1 MKYTLKNKDIELT
14 DEELDELN
22 AQRDEKTERF
32 VPTKGDNY
40 WFVQSSG
47 MVNTMTWINSNTD
60 NYRLSQGNV
69 FRTIEEAEAKLAYNK
84 AVGTIRMY
92 ILEQNGD
99 WTPDYCEKKYYLC
112 YSSWFTPH
120 KWVSDLTRY
129 NYRGV
134 IGAYAQSEQI
144 IKDTIEEYPEELE
157 IIREY
162 KLTTTYNYN

>member
-22 AQRDEKTERF
+22 AQRDEKTKRF

-47 MVNTMTWINSNTD
+47 MVNTMTWMNSNTD

-69 FRTIEEAEAKLAYNK
+69 FRTREEAEAKLAYNE
-84 AVGTIRMY
+84 AFGTIREY

-99 WTPDYCEKKYYLC
+99 WIPDWDENKYYLHLLQT
-112 YSSWFTPH
+112 FIDH
-120 KWVSDLTRY
+120 NNV
-129 NYRGV
+129 NV
-134 IGAYAQSEQI
+134 I
-144 IKDTIEEYPEELE
+144 
-157 IIREY
+157 
-162 KLTTTYNYN
+162 

>member
-22 AQRDEKTERF
+22 AQRDEKTEPGIGTLYWC
-32 VPTKGDNY
+32 VDDKGEVYYGYWANDN
-40 WFVQSSG
+40 
-47 MVNTMTWINSNTD
+47 ID

-69 FRTIEEAEAKLAYNK
+69 FRTREEAEAKLAYNE
-84 AVGTIRMY
+84 AVGTIREY

-99 WTPDYCEKKYYLC
+99 WTPDCCEKKYYLC

-162 KLTTTYNYN
+162 KLTTTYNYD

>member
-40 WFVQSSG
+40 WFVPSSG
-47 MVNTMTWINSNTD
+47 MVSTMIWKNSNTD

-69 FRTIEEAEAKLAYNK
+69 FRTKEEAEAKLAYNE
-84 AVGTIRMY
+84 AVGTIREY

-99 WTPDYCEKKYYLC
+99 WMPSSEENKYYIC
-112 YSSWFTPH
+112 HDNPSSPGEWFINWEYHDYS
-120 KWVSDLTRY
+120 
-129 NYRGV
+129 GA
-134 IGAYAQSEQI
+134 IGAYAKNRQI
-144 IKDTIEEYPEELE
+144 INDTIEKYPEELE
-157 IIREY
+157 IIREFVI
-162 KLTTTYNYN
+162 NHNV

>member
-40 WFVQSSG
+40 WFVPSSG
-47 MVNTMTWINSNTD
+47 MVSTMIWKNSNTD

-69 FRTIEEAEAKLAYNK
+69 FRTREEAEAKLAYNE
-84 AVGTIRMY
+84 AVGTIREY

-99 WTPDYCEKKYYLC
+99 WIPDWDENKYYLC
-112 YSSWFTPH
+112 HDNPISPGEWFSTWEYHNYSG
-120 KWVSDLTRY
+120 Y
-129 NYRGV
+129 
-134 IGAYAQSEQI
+134 IGAYAESSQI
-144 IKDTIEEYPEELE
+144 IKDTIEKYPEELE

-162 KLTTTYNYN
+162 VSNHNV

>member
-40 WFVQSSG
+40 WFVPSSG
-47 MVNTMTWINSNTD
+47 MVSTMRWINSNTD

-69 FRTIEEAEAKLAYNK
+69 FRTREEAEAKLAYNE
-84 AVGTIRMY
+84 AVGTIREY

-99 WTPDYCEKKYYLC
+99 WIPDWDENKYYLC
-112 YSSWFTPH
+112 QNNWLLAVEWFIN
-120 KWVSDLTRY
+120 WEYDDCI
-129 NYRGV
+129 GA
-134 IGAYAQSEQI
+134 IGAYAENSQI
-144 IKDTIEEYPEELE
+144 IKDTIEKYPEELE

-162 KLTTTYNYN
+162 VSNHNV

>member
-40 WFVQSSG
+40 WFVPSSG
-47 MVNTMTWINSNTD
+47 MVSTMIWKNSNTD

-69 FRTIEEAEAKLAYNK
+69 FRTREEAEAKLAYNE
-84 AVGTIRMY
+84 AVGTIREY

-99 WTPDYCEKKYYLC
+99 WMPSRKEDKYYLC
-112 YSSWFTPH
+112 HDNWL
-120 KWVSDLTRY
+120 LTGTWCSEWGHY
-129 NYRGV
+129 NYRGA
-134 IGAYAQSEQI
+134 IGACAESSQI
-144 IKDTIEEYPEELE
+144 INDTIEKYPEELE

-162 KLTTTYNYN
+162 VSNHNV

>member
-14 DEELDELN
+14 DEELN

-40 WFVQSSG
+40 WFVPSSG
-47 MVNTMTWINSNTD
+47 MVSTMRWINSNTD

-69 FRTIEEAEAKLAYNK
+69 FRTREEAEAKLAYNE
-84 AVGTIRMY
+84 AVGTIREY

-99 WTPDYCEKKYYLC
+99 WMPSRKEDKYYLC
-112 YSSWFTPH
+112 HDNWL
-120 KWVSDLTRY
+120 LTGTWCSGWGHY
-129 NYRGV
+129 NYSGA
-134 IGAYAQSEQI
+134 IGAYAESSQI
-144 IKDTIEEYPEELE
+144 INDTIEKYPEELE

-162 KLTTTYNYN
+162 VINHNE